1 MLPVPGGDFPLRA
14 HYYALIGLVLS
25 EQTGSL
31 MPSVAVIAASSA
43 LSTNQHAFKC
53 TRTGKRNRHQKE
65 NQFGQFKLP
74 FPLPFF
80 FLFLR
85 RWCASIMWNCN
96 GVLESDEI
104 SLARGR
110 RRRLRRSPRW
120 LARLVK
126 TICAHCSA
134 CRVWRCH
141 CACVCDASVIKG
153 R

>member
-1 MLPVPGGDFPLRA
+1 MRA

-25 EQTGSL
+25 EQTGRL

-53 TRTGKRNRHQKE
+53 TRTGKKKPPPKRKSVWSVQTAIS
-65 NQFGQFKLP
+65 FTF
-74 FPLPFF
+74 FFF

-85 RWCASIMWNCN
+85 RWRASIMWNCN
-96 GVLESDEI
+96 GVSESDEI
-104 SLARGR
+104 SPARRR
-110 RRRLRRSPRW
+110 RRRLPRW

-141 CACVCDASVIKG
+141 RACVCHASVIKG
-153 R
+153 C